1 MSHNKISVNSQNPT
15 SSGNV
20 DLTVSTVVNDTPLNN
35 ETIRGTAAGGYEFG
49 NAAALNPLSEYFFAA
64 STRAGGS
71 QGVTAYG
78 YITQYID
85 NRTSPNTNV
94 ELGIE
99 SAGQGG
105 DGVNYGG
112 AGDLM
117 HSQIVVDVGNYFVE
131 FYPAPR
137 WTSAGGES
145 VIQFVTGNDSSTAD
159 VKGNRSY
166 CYDDSPSRNFYA
178 RVKSD
183 SNDNRVWPKI
193 LSNTNQ
199 RIGAISSTPCQSM
212 IAYKI

>member
-1 MSHNKISVNSQNPT
+1 M
-15 SSGNV
+15 
-20 DLTVSTVVNDTPLNN
+20 
-35 ETIRGTAAGGYEFG
+35 
-49 NAAALNPLSEYFFAA
+49 NPLSEYFFAA
-64 STRAGGS
+64 STKAGGS

-85 NRTSPNTNV
+85 NRASPNTNV
-94 ELGIE
+94 ESGIE

-112 AGDLM
+112 AGVLM
-117 HSQIVVDVGNYFVE
+117 HSQVVVDVGHYFVE
-131 FYPAPR
+131 FYPSPR

-159 VKGNRSY
+159 VKGNRAY

-183 SNDNRVWPKI
+183 STNNRVWPKI
-193 LSNTNQ
+193 ISNSNQ